1 MIGQTISHYRI
12 IEKLGSGGMGVVY
25 KAEDVKLYRFVAL
38 KFLPDQVAKDAQA
51 LARFER
57 EAQAA
62 SALNHPNICTIYEI
76 DDQYGQVF
84 IAMEFLDGGT
94 LKHRIAGR
102 PMETELILSLA
113 IEIADALDAAH
124 SKGIVHRD
132 IKPANIFVTERGHAK
147 ILDFG
152 LAKVVPVG
160 SSSSQIASAITQL
173 PTRGESQLSS
183 PGTMVGTVAYM
194 SPEQVRTKDLD
205 ARTDLFSFGAVLY
218 EIATGTLP
226 FLGESAGAI
235 FSAILEGQ
243 PVPPVRLNPEL
254 PAELE
259 RIIDKALEKDR
270 NLRYQHASELRT
282 DLQRIKRDTESRGIA
297 VTAATGQRSRQN
309 RLWFGIGAVVV
320 VLAVVLWGIF
330 GNFFRK
336 RPLFEKVEITQLT
349 TTGKVQVTT
358 ISPDG
363 RYVAYSVGNLDPT
376 YYYETR
382 DKQGLWVHQVAGGG
396 DVQVAAPA
404 DVSYQGLTFSHDGEF
419 LYARRSEGEDITLK
433 FLYKIPVLGGTAKR
447 LIADVDSK
455 VTLSPDGKQLAF
467 VRNSP
472 AKSESTIV
480 VANEDGTGERR
491 LAVRKIPDGFNSV
504 AWSPNGK
511 VIAASIFN
519 SEGGSHYA
527 SLIEIPVQGG
537 AERILSHKRWSSLG
551 PLVWVPDGEGL
562 IAITSEQNAYHFQI
576 EFISYASGE
585 ARRICGDVNNYLD
598 VSLTADSRI
607 LVTTQFSRS
616 SDAWVAPFTEADS
629 VKPVTVGGRSENAA
643 WTPSGKIVYDKLG
656 GREETDVW
664 VIDQDGTNAKP
675 LTVNTRALNYSPRI
689 CGDEPYVV
697 FSSNRTGSF
706 HIWRMDVDGNN
717 ARQLTNGRLETPPLE
732 CSPDGKWVFYPG
744 GAPDWGIWKVPV
756 EGGDPVRLNSA
767 LVAVFSA
774 VSPDSKMLAYSY
786 YDASATPAFGVAIM
800 SLEGNIPEKHLD
812 IPAGRLRWAADGKSL
827 VYIRAEGG
835 VSNLWSQPISGGP
848 AKQITHYNG
857 LQIWD
862 FDLSR
867 DGKRLVMDR
876 GASRGDIVM
885 IRDIQ

>member
-12 IEKLGSGGMGVVY
+12 IEKLGGGGMGVVY
-25 KAEDVKLYRFVAL
+25 KAEDLKLYRFVAL

-76 DDQYGQVF
+76 DDQHGQVF
-84 IAMEFLDGGT
+84 IAMEFLDGTT

-102 PMETELILSLA
+102 PLETELTLSLA

-160 SSSSQIASAITQL
+160 SSSSQIASAITQM

-183 PGTMVGTVAYM
+183 PGTIVGTVAYM

-218 EIATGTLP
+218 EVATATQP
-226 FLGESAGAI
+226 FLGESAAAI
-235 FSAILEGQ
+235 FGAILERQ
-243 PVPPVRLNPEL
+243 PAPPARLNPEI

-259 RIIDKALEKDR
+259 RIIIKALEKDR

-297 VTAATGQRSRQN
+297 VTGAVGRRSGRN

-320 VLAVVLWGIF
+320 VLAVVLWGTLV
-330 GNFFRK
+330 NFFRK
-336 RPLFEKVEITQLT
+336 RPLFEKVEVTQLT
-349 TTGKVQVTT
+349 TTGKTWAHV

-363 RYVAYSVGNLDPT
+363 RYVAYAVAEHDPD
-376 YYYETR
+376 YYETG
-382 DKQGLWVHQVAGGG
+382 KQSLWVHQVAGGG

-404 DVSYQGLTFSHDGEF
+404 DVGYEGLTFSHDGEF
-419 LYARRSEGEDITLK
+419 LYARRSEGKDI
-433 FLYKIPVLGGTAKR
+433 FFEFIYKIPVLGGTAKR
-447 LIADVDSK
+447 LIADADSK
-455 VTLSPDGKQLAF
+455 ATLSPDGKQLAF
-467 VRNSP
+467 VRDSDER
-472 AKSESTIV
+472 SESAIV
-480 VANEDGTGERR
+480 VANEDGTGERK
-491 LAVRKIPDGFNSV
+491 LAVRKYPNEFISV

-511 VIAASIFN
+511 VIAASAFN
-519 SEGGSHYA
+519 AEGGSFYA
-527 SLIEIPVQGG
+527 TLIEIPVQGG
-537 AERILSHKRWSSLG
+537 AERILSHKRWSWLG
-551 PLVWVPDGEGL
+551 PLAWVSDGGGL
-562 IAITSEQNAYHFQI
+562 IAITSEQSPKHTQI
-576 EFISYASGE
+576 EYISHASGE
-585 ARRICGDVNNYLD
+585 ARTLYGDVNDYYD

-616 SDAWVAPFTEADS
+616 SDAWVASFTEADN
-629 VKPVTVGGRSENAA
+629 VKPVTVGSRSENAA

-656 GREETDVW
+656 GRGENDIW

-675 LTVNTRALNYSPRI
+675 LTVNTRALNSSPRI
-689 CGDEPYVV
+689 CGDGRYVV
-697 FSSNRTGSF
+697 FMSNRTGSF

-717 ARQLTNGRLETPPLE
+717 ARQLTNGRLETAPLE
-732 CSPDGKWVFYPG
+732 CSPDGNWVLYPG
-744 GAPDWGIWKVPV
+744 DGPDWGIWKVPV
-756 EGGDPVRLNSA
+756 EGGEPVRLNSA
-767 LVAVFSA
+767 QQALFSA
-774 VSPDSKMLAYSY
+774 VSPDGKMLAYSY
-786 YDASATPAFGVAIM
+786 HDVSATPALGVAIM
-800 SLEGNIPEKHLD
+800 SLQGNTPEKRLD
-812 IPAGRLRWAADGKSL
+812 IPSGRVRWAADGKSL
-827 VYIRAEGG
+827 VYIRTEGG
-835 VSNLWSQPISGGP
+835 ISNLWSQPIFGGP

-857 LQIWD
+857 LRIWD

-885 IRDIQ
+885 IRDIK